1 VIWKWAG
8 GGIGESPP
16 RSPEQ
21 ERDEESARTI
31 KTVRES
37 ILWSLRRDLERAAEV
52 QREMVEKRIERE
64 KEKQKSVLHKM
75 GSGLPVLSPSSST
88 QDPAAGGIGKI
99 PQVRAYD
106 STMSE
111 DVVADIEAQL
121 SPEQLQLFAQEND
134 NLLKY
139 YEDTLSKV
147 Q

>member
-8 GGIGESPP
+8 GSIGESPP

-37 ILWSLRRDLERAAEV
+37 VLWSLRRDLERAAEA

-75 GSGLPVLSPSSST
+75 GIELPVPSQSSST
-88 QDPAAGGIGKI
+88 QDAAGRGIPKI
-99 PQVRAYD
+99 PQIRAYD
-106 STMSE
+106 ATMSE
-111 DVVADIEAQL
+111 DVVVDIEAQL

-134 NLLKY
+134 NLLKH

-147 Q
+147 R